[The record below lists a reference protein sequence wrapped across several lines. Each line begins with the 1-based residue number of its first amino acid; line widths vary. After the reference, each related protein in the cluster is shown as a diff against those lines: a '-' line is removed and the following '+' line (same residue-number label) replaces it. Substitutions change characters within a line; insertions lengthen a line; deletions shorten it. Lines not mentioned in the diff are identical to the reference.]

1 MTLDKAITAQKLRAE
16 NLLYGVAAI
25 GADPLGIKRYACL
38 RGEEGL
44 SARYY
49 REAKA

>member
-1 MTLDKAITAQKLRAE
+1 MTLDEAIAVQKP
-16 NLLYGVAAI
+16 LYGVAAI
-25 GADPLGIKRYACL
+25 GADPLGIKRYTCRL
-38 RGEEGL
+38 SEEGL

>member
-1 MTLDKAITAQKLRAE
+1 MTLDEAIAVQKP
-16 NLLYGVAAI
+16 LYGVAAI
-25 GADPLGIKRYACL
+25 GAKPLGIKRYACR